1 MNSILMESNSPTQQR
16 TQKDNVKVIE
26 STIMDDREI
35 SFPVR
40 IEYIHT
46 RWMFKTTIEWM
57 DFNLCPDALFLDTDL
72 KELIRDEI
80 RREEGSC
87 DFDC

>member
-1 MNSILMESNSPTQQR
+1 MESNSPTQQR

-40 IEYIHT
+40 IEYIYT
-46 RWMFKTTIEWM
+46 RWMFKTTVEWF
-57 DFNLCPDALFLDTDL
+57 DFNLCPDAVFFDTNL

-87 DFDC
+87 DFEC